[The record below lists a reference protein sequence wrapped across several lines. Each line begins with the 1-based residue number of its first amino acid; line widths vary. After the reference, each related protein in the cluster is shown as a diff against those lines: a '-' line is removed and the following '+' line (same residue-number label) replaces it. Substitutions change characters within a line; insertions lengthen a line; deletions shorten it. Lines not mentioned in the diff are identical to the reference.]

1 MNAAFSAEE
10 RRTPAL
16 TTSSFLGMHRYYCDC
31 KACCCFSSLLKRER
45 SREKLFVLCLK
56 INVVCSNF
64 FSQTQNPGATVC
76 RGLLFFFRCSFFF
89 FFFFVFVR
97 FFSSHTQRKQTRTSF
112 AINFPRILSK
122 MGDTNE
128 IKEFTNEERSLLKF
142 QKKQQH
148 GQVLCLLLL
157 LLLLF
162 LFVSLPASGSA
173 M

>member
-76 RGLLFFFRCSFFF
+76 RGLLFFF
-89 FFFFVFVR
+89 VVR
-97 FFSSHTQRKQTRTSF
+97 FFSFSF
-112 AINFPRILSK
+112 S
-122 MGDTNE
+122 
-128 IKEFTNEERSLLKF
+128 
-142 QKKQQH
+142 
-148 GQVLCLLLL
+148 
-157 LLLLF
+157 F
-162 LFVSLPASGSA
+162 LFVFFLHTHKENRHGLLSPQIFRAFSLKWETPTKLKSSRTKSA
-173 M
+173 HC

>member
-1 MNAAFSAEE
+1 MNAAFAAEE

-56 INVVCSNF
+56 INVVCSKF

-76 RGLLFFFRCSFFF
+76 RGLLFFF
-89 FFFFVFVR
+89 FVFFR

-112 AINFPRILSK
+112 STNFPRILSK